1 MRPMIRS
8 VPNCRPGADA
18 LLDPIRVLS
27 ADAHPL
33 LREGIATIINDQPGM
48 LVVARAASGRE
59 AIQQFR
65 VHQPDITLLDTRL
78 PDISGIDTL
87 LTIRQEFPVARIVM
101 VTDVARDV
109 DIQRAFKAGA
119 RGYALKTILPSEL
132 IKAVHKVIGGEKHI
146 PPAIAACL
154 VEHLSDDDLSE
165 RETQVLQH
173 VAGGNRNR
181 DIAKLLFIAEETV
194 KVHLK
199 HIMEKLRAH
208 DRTQAVAIAAR
219 RGYIQL

>member
-1 MRPMIRS
+1 MIRS
-8 VPNCRPGADA
+8 APNCRPGAGA

-65 VHQPDITLLDTRL
+65 VHQPDITLLDIRL
-78 PDISGIDTL
+78 PDISGIDTM
-87 LTIRQEFPVARIVM
+87 LTIRQEFPAARIVM

-119 RGYALKTILPSEL
+119 RGYVLKTMLPSEL
-132 IKAVHKVIGGEKHI
+132 IKAVDKVNGGEKHI
-146 PPAIAACL
+146 PPVIAACL
-154 VEHLSDDDLSE
+154 VEHLSDEDLSE

-181 DIAKLLFIAEETV
+181 DIAKLLFIAEGTV
-194 KVHLK
+194 KGHLK
-199 HIMEKLRAH
+199 HIMEKLRAQ
-208 DRTQAVAIAAR
+208 DRTQAVTIAAR